1 MVTVNKR
8 SINLNREDFM
18 DFKMHLET
26 AWQNTLQF
34 IVPVILLTLVQMV
47 VAIFS
52 LGILLPVTTAGYM
65 QSLLLALRDGREP
78 KIGDLF
84 SEMRLFLPLFLF
96 GLVAMLAVTL
106 GFALFILP
114 GFLVTLFIVFATIY
128 VVPLMTDQKMGLLD
142 ALKGSWE
149 MAMREPLAD
158 QIILMVLYMVLISLG
173 SSIAV
178 AVLFTQPL
186 ATFLVLS
193 VYEERLNGKQDVIEQ
208 GPSVPP
214 PPPTDKEV

>member
-1 MVTVNKR
+1 
-8 SINLNREDFM
+8 M

-128 VVPLMTDQKMGLLD
+128 VVPLMTDRKMGLIE
-142 ALKGSWE
+142 AVKGSWE

-158 QIILMVLYMVLISLG
+158 QIILMVLYMVLISVG